1 MTWDIACLLWDR
13 KGLLSGWGE
22 GAAWT
27 VRALG
32 LRGLGPLRNFSSKV
46 HFPLTPAA
54 RPLPRGADSRGV
66 GSQGRARGQRE
77 AGGWPKAPVKERHPA
92 GKEDLS
98 ASSGQRA
105 PLRAGLQTH

>member
-22 GAAWT
+22 GGAWT

-32 LRGLGPLRNFSSKV
+32 LSRD
-46 HFPLTPAA
+46 

-66 GSQGRARGQRE
+66 GSQGRARGQWE
-77 AGGWPKAPVKERHPA
+77 AGGWPKAPVKERYRQVGETSQRPA
-92 GKEDLS
+92 GRGLPC
-98 ASSGQRA
+98 GQACRHA
-105 PLRAGLQTH
+105 DQSMRGKGC